1 MKNERATFADRVLH
15 FWEDLSPPVIATPG
29 IDLLDP
35 YASEA
40 TAAAMRA
47 YYKRFYDDSNPRI
60 FVFGIN
66 PGRFGAGVTGVPFT
80 DPIALAVDCDIPN
93 PFPPRRELSSIFV
106 YEFIRHWG
114 GIERFAASFYISAIC
129 PYGFVRDGKNINYY
143 DERSLQNEL
152 RPYIVRTLH
161 EQRRI
166 GACRDVAIVL
176 GGGKNAKFFNEI
188 NAAEQLFDTVIP
200 LDHPRFIM
208 QYRRKQLDN
217 YLEQYATAFARAASH
232 SGCISLPE

>member
-1 MKNERATFADRVLH
+1 MIEANTFADRVLR
-15 FWEDLSPPVIATPG
+15 FWQELEPPAIATPG

-35 YASEA
+35 YGSEP

-47 YYKRFYDDSNPRI
+47 YYSRLYNDPRPRI

-93 PFPPRRELSSIFV
+93 PFPPKRELSSIFV

-114 GIERFAASFYISAIC
+114 GIERFTSSFYISAIC

-143 DERSLQNEL
+143 DERSLQEEL
-152 RPYIVRTLH
+152 RPYIIDTLH
-161 EQRRI
+161 EQIRI
-166 GACRDVAIVL
+166 GAGRDVAIVL
-176 GGGKNAKFFNEI
+176 GGGKNARFFRDV
-188 NAAEQLFDTVIP
+188 NAAEQFFSNVIP

-208 QYRRKQLDN
+208 QYRRRRLGEYLDR
-217 YLEQYATAFARAASH
+217 YAAAFAQAETLSRFA
-232 SGCISLPE
+232 IS